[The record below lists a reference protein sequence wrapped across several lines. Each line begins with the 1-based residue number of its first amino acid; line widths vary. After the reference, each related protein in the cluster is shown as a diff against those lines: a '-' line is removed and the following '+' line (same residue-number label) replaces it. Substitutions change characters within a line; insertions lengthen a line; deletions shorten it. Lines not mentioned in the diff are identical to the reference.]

1 MNPDLGLSFDL
12 PSDVPTS
19 VQEEYFRTYQQQAMG
34 QQLAAGSMTAAGVP
48 QQSVQGIPQQMPNGA
63 MVSPSMA
70 AAAADAS
77 GAGVVGAEMG
87 YDDEFGAFMDD
98 ESQEDFVSGL
108 MDTSLLLVSALAGS
122 LLDPMLE
129 KKLGVRGYGLILGAT
144 IGNAISCSL
153 GASSE
158 GSKSMGMT
166 FLGSLVPIVPVTIGL
181 ALRKELTG
189 TTRNIM
195 LGTSLLGLGYSVAA
209 RRNRRRK

>member
-1 MNPDLGLSFDL
+1 MNPELGLSFDL
-12 PSDVPTS
+12 PSDTPAS
-19 VQEEYFRTYQQQAMG
+19 VQEEYFRAYQQQAMG
-34 QQLAAGSMTAAGVP
+34 QQLAAGSVAAAGVP
-48 QQSVQGIPQQMPNGA
+48 QQSVQGIPQQMPGGP

-70 AAAADAS
+70 AAAAGAS

-87 YDDEFGAFMDD
+87 DAEEFGAFMDD

-108 MDTSLLLVSALAGS
+108 VDTSLLLVSALAGS

-153 GASSE
+153 GASNE

-181 ALRKELTG
+181 ALKKELTG
-189 TTRNIM
+189 TTRNV
-195 LGTSLLGLGYSVAA
+195 LFGTSLLSLGYGIAA

>member
-1 MNPDLGLSFDL
+1 MNPELGLSFDL
-12 PSDVPTS
+12 PSDAPAS
-19 VQEEYFRTYQQQAMG
+19 VQEEYFRSYQQQAMG

-70 AAAADAS
+70 AAAAGAS